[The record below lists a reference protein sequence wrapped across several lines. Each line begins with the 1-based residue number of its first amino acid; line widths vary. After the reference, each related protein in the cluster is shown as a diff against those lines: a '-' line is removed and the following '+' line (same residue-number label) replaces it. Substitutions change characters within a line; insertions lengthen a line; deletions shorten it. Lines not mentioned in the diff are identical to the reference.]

1 VADRFR
7 EPFEPAP
14 RPVWPLR
21 VMFTESVAGERAVAP
36 ATAPLADLVWP
47 FGEAPRTVPL
57 LAVEVGGTAEPG
69 PLWIDLAVARGGG
82 PELALPGAHPGP
94 FELVVYTELGYEAA
108 TWRPAGPGAD
118 VPRITLGEALRLR
131 GLATLGDALIQAA
144 DTGSRRAYLE
154 VRAVRD
160 GDQGGAALAAS
171 RLLPLVW
178 EPDLLA
184 RLGVGD

>member
-21 VMFTESVAGERAVAP
+21 VMFVESVAGEREVAP
-36 ATAPLADLVWP
+36 ASAPVAGLVWL

-57 LAVEVGGTAEPG
+57 LAVAVGGAVEFG
-69 PLWIDLAVARGGG
+69 PLPIDLEVAQGGG
-82 PELALPGAHPGP
+82 PELALPGGHPGP

-108 TWRPAGPGAD
+108 TWRPAGLGAD

-131 GLATLGDALIQAA
+131 GLTTLGGALIQAA

-154 VRAVRD
+154 VRAVRE
-160 GDQGGAALAAS
+160 GEQGGAPLAAS
-171 RLLPLVW
+171 RLLLLVW